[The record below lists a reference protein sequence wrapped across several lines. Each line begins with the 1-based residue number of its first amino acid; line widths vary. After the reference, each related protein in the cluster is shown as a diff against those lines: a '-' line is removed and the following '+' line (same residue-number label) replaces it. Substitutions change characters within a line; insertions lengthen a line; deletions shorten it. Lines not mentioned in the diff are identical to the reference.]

1 MITFHI
7 DGANK
12 RSLPLFGWI
21 CRKIK
26 QHKIAKNREAI
37 RRRIA
42 ERKALRE
49 EVQRIFRERK
59 NA

>member
-1 MITFHI
+1 MIQI
-7 DGANK
+7 DTAAPAK
-12 RSLPLFGWI
+12 RENWLFGWI

-26 QHKIAKNREAI
+26 QHKIRKNREAI

-49 EVQRIFRERK
+49 EMKRAFWGL
-59 NA
+59 

>member
-1 MITFHI
+1 MIQI
-7 DGANK
+7 DTAAPAKQGIW
-12 RSLPLFGWI
+12 LFGWI

-49 EVQRIFRERK
+49 EMKRAFWGL
-59 NA
+59 

>member
-1 MITFHI
+1 MIQINTV
-7 DGANK
+7 APAK
-12 RSLPLFGWI
+12 RENWLFGWI

-26 QHKIAKNREAI
+26 QHKIRKNRETI

-49 EVQRIFRERK
+49 EMKRAFWGL
-59 NA
+59 

>member
-1 MITFHI
+1 MIQI
-7 DGANK
+7 DAAAPAK
-12 RSLPLFGWI
+12 RENWLFGWI

-26 QHKIAKNREAI
+26 QHKIRKKREAA

-42 ERKALRE
+42 VQKAIRE

>member
-1 MITFHI
+1 MIQVNT
-7 DGANK
+7 AAPAK
-12 RSLPLFGWI
+12 REIWLFGWI

-42 ERKALRE
+42 ERKALRT